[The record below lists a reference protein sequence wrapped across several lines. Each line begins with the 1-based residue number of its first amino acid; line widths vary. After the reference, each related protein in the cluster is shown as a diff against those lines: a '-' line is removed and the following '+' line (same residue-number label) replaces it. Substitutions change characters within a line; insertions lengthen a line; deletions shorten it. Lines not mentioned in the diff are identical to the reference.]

1 MLFDPILKTKLFIP
15 PVQDGVITRPRLLN
29 RINQNLHKKVLFINA
44 PAGFGKSTLLAEWAT
59 QSKIA
64 VSWVSLDKTENE
76 PVNFLSYLIAG
87 VQSIYRGLGDTIL
100 SVLQAP
106 GTPSVEKLL
115 YAWINEITEHTQDF
129 VLILDD
135 FHLIENQAVIDLVCT
150 LTTHQPPQ
158 LHILLASRA
167 DLPLSCSRLRARG
180 ELIEL
185 GIAEMRFTQ
194 DEALAYLKK
203 QLGDSIDE
211 RDAASLMQRT
221 EGWIVGLH
229 MAVLSMKSGE
239 DVRQYVKQFSARD
252 SLITDYLLDEV
263 LLHQPDHIKY
273 FLLTTSILEK
283 FTARLCNTLAGIK
296 DGQSIIDYLVRSG
309 LFIIPL
315 DTTRTWYRYHH
326 LFADLLRI
334 RLQNDPQHD
343 VTALHKISSDW
354 FANAAMLEECIS
366 HAFATEDYQLVI
378 VRIEDALSQIL
389 EQGKFR
395 QYLTWIDQIPDA
407 YLQKKPRL
415 EIVKIFMLHEM
426 GQIAARDKQIAYVD
440 TILPPLPEPADNA
453 DEHLVI
459 NHGIFVAIK
468 AIVYASSYFLVDE
481 AHAYARLA
489 DQLLPDAYL
498 HWRAL
503 ALGTGPFIQR
513 ITGNYQEAIR
523 GFQEGLE
530 KALKANFTFQT
541 YILYSVLTKSYLE
554 TGELKRAHITCQ
566 KAIEMDAGSGAS
578 LPFAKLAYLLMG
590 EIQYHAGKLETSETL
605 IEFGLEHVIGHGDVF
620 SIIDG
625 YGVLIRIQI
634 ANGDREQALSLIQEM
649 KSIICEL
656 EPSKDVAKIVNF
668 WEAYTLIMVNQP
680 EKAQELL
687 GTSGLEFK
695 ESDYIFGTGG
705 YSFFGIYRVS
715 QTPIRIYVDFAR
727 LTMARLHLATSNL
740 HSGLDVINKALD
752 AMPQGGC
759 TKYKIEALIV
769 KALLLQRLNQGQAA
783 LSVFTEA
790 IQLAARQGYVQVFLH
805 DGEPVRELLGG
816 LKTIGLPNIEEQV
829 FLLQL
834 LEKIPE
840 ASPYLLYPTNEVDPL
855 SIREIEVLACLAS
868 GVSYAQAADR
878 LSISRNTLKTHTKRI
893 YRKLGVN
900 GLLQAINKA
909 KALKL
914 I

>member
-15 PVQDGVITRPRLLN
+15 PVQDDVITRPRLLN
-29 RINQNLHKKVLFINA
+29 RINENINKKVLFINA
-44 PAGFGKSTLLAEWAT
+44 PAGFGKSTLLAEWAA
-59 QSKIA
+59 QSDLA

-87 VQSIYRGLGDTIL
+87 VQSIYSGLGDTIL

-106 GTPSVEKLL
+106 GSPSVEKLL

-135 FHLIENQAVIDLVCT
+135 FHLIENQDVIDLVCT

-167 DLPLSCSRLRARG
+167 DLPLPGSRLRARG

-194 DEALAYLKK
+194 HEALTYLQK
-203 QLGDSIDE
+203 QLGDSINE
-211 RDAASLMQRT
+211 RDVASLIQRT

-229 MAVLSMKSGE
+229 MAVLSMKSSE
-239 DVRQYVKQFSARD
+239 DVRQYVAQFSARD
-252 SLITDYLLDEV
+252 SFITDYLLDEV
-263 LLHQPDHIKY
+263 LLYQPEDIKN
-273 FLLTTSILEK
+273 FLLATSILEK
-283 FTARLCNTLAGIK
+283 FTAPLCDAVVGI
-296 DGQSIIDYLVRSG
+296 DNSQAIIADLVQSG
-309 LFIIPL
+309 LFIIAL

-326 LFADLLRI
+326 LFAELLQI
-334 RLQNDPQHD
+334 RLSDTPRYD
-343 VTALHKISSDW
+343 GAALHKRASDW
-354 FANAAMLEECIS
+354 FINTAMLEESIA

-378 VRIEDALSQIL
+378 LRIENALSQIL

-395 QYLTWIDQIPDA
+395 QYLTWIDGIPNA

-426 GQIAARDKQIAYVD
+426 GQIAARDKQLAYVEG
-440 TILPPLPEPADNA
+440 ILPALPEDATEADQ
-453 DEHLVI
+453 HLII
-459 NHGIFVAIK
+459 NHGILVAIK
-468 AIVYASSYFLVDE
+468 AIIYASSYLLIDE
-481 AHAYARLA
+481 AQAHAKLA
-489 DQLLPDAYL
+489 AQLLPEAYM
-498 HWRAL
+498 HWRSL

-513 ITGNYQEAIR
+513 ITGNYQDAII

-530 KALKANFTFQT
+530 KVLKANFTFQT
-541 YILYSVLTKSYLE
+541 FILYSVLTKSYLE

-566 KAIEMDAGSGAS
+566 KAIEMDVGSGAN

-590 EIQYHAGKLETSETL
+590 EIQYHAGKLEAAETL
-605 IEFGLEHVIGHGDVF
+605 IELGLEHVIGHGDIF

-625 YGVLIRIQI
+625 YGVLVRIQI
-634 ANGDREQALSLIQEM
+634 ANGDNEQALSLIQEM
-649 KSIICEL
+649 KAIISEL
-656 EPSKDVAKIVNF
+656 EPSKDVVKIVTT

-687 GTSGLEFK
+687 GTTGLEYK
-695 ESDYIFGTGG
+695 ESDYLFGTGG

-715 QTPIRIYVDFAR
+715 QNPIKIYVDFAR
-727 LTMARLHLATSNL
+727 LTMARLHLATGSL

-752 AMPQGGC
+752 DMPVGGC

-769 KALLLQRLNQGQAA
+769 KALLLQRLNQGQSA
-783 LSVFTEA
+783 LGVFAEA
-790 IQLAARQGYVQVFLH
+790 IQLAACEGYVQVFLH
-805 DGEPVRELLGG
+805 DSEPICELLQVLKEVG
-816 LKTIGLPNIEEQV
+816 LTDIEEQV

-834 LEKIPE
+834 LEKIQE
-840 ASPYLLYPTNEVDPL
+840 GSSFHVHHIDEVDPL
-855 SIREIEVLACLAS
+855 SPREIEVLACLAS
-868 GVSYAQAADR
+868 GVSYAQAADE
-878 LSISRNTLKTHTKRI
+878 LSISRNTLKTHTQRI

-909 KALKL
+909 KALNF